1 MQTVKDILH
10 SKGHD
15 IWSISPYATVFEAL
29 KLMCQKDIGALVVV
43 DGGRTVGI
51 ISERDYARK
60 IVLQGKVSRDTAVKD
75 AMTSKFYSIKP
86 DDTAEQCVRLMV
98 AKDIRH
104 ILVHDGE
111 KLVGILSIKDLAKT
125 LIPGGE
131 NWASPSLLDT

>member
-1 MQTVKDILH
+1 MQTVKEILH

-15 IWSISPYATVFEAL
+15 IWSISPYATMLEAL
-29 KLMCQKDIGALVVV
+29 KLMSAKDIGVLVVI
-43 DGGRTVGI
+43 DGGRPVGI
-51 ISERDYARK
+51 LSERDYARK
-60 IVLQGKVSRDTAVKD
+60 VVLLGKKSSETAVKD
-75 AMTSKFYSIKP
+75 AMTSKFHSVRP
-86 DDTAEQCVRLMV
+86 DDTAEQCVKLMV

-104 ILVHDGE
+104 LLVHDGE

>member
-15 IWSISPYATVFEAL
+15 VWSISPYATVFEAL
-29 KLMCQKDIGALVVV
+29 KLMSEKDIGALVVI
-43 DGGRTVGI
+43 DGGRAVGV

-86 DDTAEQCVRLMV
+86 DDTADQCVRLMV

-104 ILVHDGE
+104 LLVHDGA

-131 NWASPSLLDT
+131 DWASPSVMDA

>member
-1 MQTVKDILH
+1 MQIVKEILH

-15 IWSISPYATVFEAL
+15 VWSISPYATMFEAL
-29 KLMCQKDIGALVVV
+29 KLMSAKDIGVLVVI
-43 DGGRTVGI
+43 DGGRLVGVV
-51 ISERDYARK
+51 SERDYARK
-60 IVLQGKVSRDTAVKD
+60 IVLQGKTSHDTAVKD
-75 AMTSKFYSIKP
+75 AMTSKFYSVKP
-86 DDTAEQCVRLMV
+86 DDTAEQCVKLMV

-104 ILVHDGE
+104 LLVHDGE